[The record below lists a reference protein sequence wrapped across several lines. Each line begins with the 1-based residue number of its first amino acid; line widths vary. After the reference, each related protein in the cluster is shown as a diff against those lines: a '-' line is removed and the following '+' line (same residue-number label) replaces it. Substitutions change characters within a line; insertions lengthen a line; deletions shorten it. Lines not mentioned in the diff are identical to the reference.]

1 MPMRQR
7 GHRGTVRFQKQTKQM
22 NTNQLVENMVDAIA
36 EAVWQKLEA
45 RISEKTVSDAKLRET
60 MSALLDSMNL
70 EEHIDTDRIAENVK
84 DQVNDEME
92 VDDMVSDC
100 VSDWFRRADLSDYI
114 DATEIAKELDLSE
127 LVREE
132 VRKLNFTVKVD

>member
-1 MPMRQR
+1 MRKC
-7 GHRGTVRFQKQTKQM
+7 GHRGTVRFQKTTKQM

-84 DQVNDEME
+84 DQVNDEMD
-92 VDDMVSDC
+92 VDDMVSDS
-100 VSDWFRRADLSDYI
+100 VSDWFRRADLTDYI
-114 DATEIAKELDLSE
+114 DASEVAKELDLAE

>member
-1 MPMRQR
+1 MRKR

-84 DQVNDEME
+84 DQVNDEMD
-92 VDDMVSDC
+92 VDDIVSDS

>member
-1 MPMRQR
+1 MRQR
-7 GHRGTVRFQKQTKQM
+7 GHKGTVRFHKQTKQM

-84 DQVNDEME
+84 DQVNDEMD

>member
-1 MPMRQR
+1 MRKR

-84 DQVNDEME
+84 DQVNDEMD
-92 VDDMVSDC
+92 VDDIVSDC
-100 VSDWFRRADLSDYI
+100 VSDWFRRRHDLSEYI
-114 DATEIAKELDLSE
+114 DATELAKQLDLAG

>member
-1 MPMRQR
+1 
-7 GHRGTVRFQKQTKQM
+7 M

-45 RISEKTVSDAKLRET
+45 RISEKTVSDAKIRET

-84 DQVNDEME
+84 DQVNDEMD

>member
-1 MPMRQR
+1 MRKR

-84 DQVNDEME
+84 DQVNDEMD
-92 VDDMVSDC
+92 VDDMVSDS
-100 VSDWFRRADLSDYI
+100 VSDWFRRADLTDYI
-114 DATEIAKELDLSE
+114 DASEVAKELDLAE

>member
-1 MPMRQR
+1 MRKR

-84 DQVNDEME
+84 DQVNDEMD
-92 VDDMVSDC
+92 VDDMVSDS

-114 DATEIAKELDLSE
+114 DITELAKDIDLSE

>member
-1 MPMRQR
+1 MRKR

-84 DQVNDEME
+84 DQVNDEMD
-92 VDDMVSDC
+92 VDDMVSDS
-100 VSDWFRRADLSDYI
+100 VSDWFRRADLTDYI
-114 DATEIAKELDLSE
+114 DATELAKQLDLAE

>member
-1 MPMRQR
+1 
-7 GHRGTVRFQKQTKQM
+7 M

-84 DQVNDEME
+84 DQVNDEMD
-92 VDDMVSDC
+92 VDDIVSDS
-100 VSDWFRRADLSDYI
+100 VSDWFRRADLTDYI
-114 DATEIAKELDLSE
+114 DATELAKQLDLAE

>member
-1 MPMRQR
+1 MRKC

-84 DQVNDEME
+84 DQVNDEMD
-92 VDDMVSDC
+92 VDDMVSDS
-100 VSDWFRRADLSDYI
+100 VSDWFRRADLTDYI
-114 DATEIAKELDLSE
+114 DATELAKQLDLAE

>member
-1 MPMRQR
+1 
-7 GHRGTVRFQKQTKQM
+7 M

-84 DQVNDEME
+84 DQVNDEMD
-92 VDDMVSDC
+92 VDDIVSDC
-100 VSDWFRRADLSDYI
+100 VSDWFRRRDLSDHI
-114 DATEIAKELDLSE
+114 DATELAKQLDLAE

>member
-1 MPMRQR
+1 
-7 GHRGTVRFQKQTKQM
+7 M

-84 DQVNDEME
+84 DQVNDEMD
-92 VDDMVSDC
+92 VDDMVSDS
-100 VSDWFRRADLSDYI
+100 VSDWFRRADLTDYI
-114 DATEIAKELDLSE
+114 DATELAKQLDLAE

>member
-1 MPMRQR
+1 MRKR

-84 DQVNDEME
+84 DQVNDEMD
-92 VDDMVSDC
+92 VDDMVSDS

-114 DATEIAKELDLSE
+114 DVTELAKDIDLSE

>member
-1 MPMRQR
+1 MRQR

-70 EEHIDTDRIAENVK
+70 EEHIDTDRIVENVK
-84 DQVNDEME
+84 DLVDDDMD
-92 VDDMVSDC
+92 VDDMVSDR
-100 VSDWFRRADLSDYI
+100 VSDWFSRADLSDHI
-114 DATEIAKELDLSE
+114 DATELAKQLDLAE

>member
-1 MPMRQR
+1 
-7 GHRGTVRFQKQTKQM
+7 M

-84 DQVNDEME
+84 DQVNDEMD
-92 VDDMVSDC
+92 VDDMVSDS

-114 DATEIAKELDLSE
+114 DITELAKDIDLSE

>member
-1 MPMRQR
+1 MRKR

-36 EAVWQKLEA
+36 EAVWQKLEV

-84 DQVNDEME
+84 DQVNDEMD
-92 VDDMVSDC
+92 VDDMVSDS

-114 DATEIAKELDLSE
+114 DITELAKDVDLPE

-132 VRKLNFTVKVD
+132 VRKINFTVKVD

>member
-1 MPMRQR
+1 MRQR

-84 DQVNDEME
+84 DQVNDEMD
-92 VDDMVSDC
+92 VDDMVSDS
-100 VSDWFRRADLSDYI
+100 VSDWFRRADLTDYI
-114 DATEIAKELDLSE
+114 DASEVAKELDLAE

>member
-1 MPMRQR
+1 LPMRKR
-7 GHRGTVRFQKQTKQM
+7 GHRGTVRFQKQPKQM

-84 DQVNDEME
+84 DQVNDEMD
-92 VDDMVSDC
+92 VDDMVSDS
-100 VSDWFRRADLSDYI
+100 VSDLFRRADLTDYI
-114 DATEIAKELDLSE
+114 DATELAKQLDLAE

>member
-1 MPMRQR
+1 MRQR

-70 EEHIDTDRIAENVK
+70 EEHIDTDRIADDVQERVK
-84 DQVNDEME
+84 DDFDADSLVQEE
-92 VDDMVSDC
+92 VSAFM
-100 VSDWFRRADLSDYI
+100 RRADLTDYI
-114 DATEIAKELDLSE
+114 DATELAKQLDLAE

>member
-1 MPMRQR
+1 MRQR
-7 GHRGTVRFQKQTKQM
+7 GHRGTVRFHKQTKQM

-84 DQVNDEME
+84 DQVNDEMD
-92 VDDMVSDC
+92 VDDIVSDS
-100 VSDWFRRADLSDYI
+100 VSDWFRRADLTDYI
-114 DATEIAKELDLSE
+114 DATELAKQLDLAE

>member
-1 MPMRQR
+1 
-7 GHRGTVRFQKQTKQM
+7 M

-84 DQVNDEME
+84 DQVNDEMD
-92 VDDMVSDC
+92 VDDIVSDS
-100 VSDWFRRADLSDYI
+100 VSDWFRRADLTDYI
-114 DATEIAKELDLSE
+114 DASEVAKELDLAE

>member
-1 MPMRQR
+1 
-7 GHRGTVRFQKQTKQM
+7 M

-45 RISEKTVSDAKLRET
+45 RVNEKIVAKLRET

-70 EEHIDTDRIAENVK
+70 EEHIDTDRIADDVQERIK
-84 DQVNDEME
+84 DDFDADSLVQEE
-92 VDDMVSDC
+92 VSAFM
-100 VSDWFRRADLSDYI
+100 RRADLTDYI
-114 DATEIAKELDLSE
+114 DATELAKQLDLGE

-132 VRKLNFTVKVD
+132 VRKINFTVKVD

>member
-1 MPMRQR
+1 
-7 GHRGTVRFQKQTKQM
+7 M

-70 EEHIDTDRIAENVK
+70 EKHIDTDRIAENVK
-84 DQVNDEME
+84 DQVNDEMD
-92 VDDMVSDC
+92 VDDMVSDS
-100 VSDWFRRADLSDYI
+100 VSDWFRRADLTDYI
-114 DATEIAKELDLSE
+114 DATELAKQLDLAE

>member
-1 MPMRQR
+1 
-7 GHRGTVRFQKQTKQM
+7 M

-84 DQVNDEME
+84 DQVNDEMD
-92 VDDMVSDC
+92 VDDIVSDC

-114 DATEIAKELDLSE
+114 DATEIAKELDLAE

>member
-1 MPMRQR
+1 
-7 GHRGTVRFQKQTKQM
+7 M

-45 RISEKTVSDAKLRET
+45 RISEKTVSDAKIRET

-70 EEHIDTDRIAENVK
+70 EEHIDTDRIADDVQERVK
-84 DQVNDEME
+84 DDFDADSLVQEE
-92 VDDMVSDC
+92 VSAFM
-100 VSDWFRRADLSDYI
+100 RRADLTDYI
-114 DATEIAKELDLSE
+114 DATELAKQLDLSE

>member
-1 MPMRQR
+1 
-7 GHRGTVRFQKQTKQM
+7 
-22 NTNQLVENMVDAIA
+22 MVDAIA

-45 RISEKTVSDAKLRET
+45 RISEKSVSDAKLRET

-84 DQVNDEME
+84 DQVNDEMD
-92 VDDMVSDC
+92 VDDMVSDS
-100 VSDWFRRADLSDYI
+100 VSDWFRRADLTDYI
-114 DATEIAKELDLSE
+114 DATELAKQLDLAE

>member
-1 MPMRQR
+1 MRKR

-36 EAVWQKLEA
+36 EAVWQKLEV

-84 DQVNDEME
+84 DQVNDEMD
-92 VDDMVSDC
+92 VDDMVSDS

-114 DATEIAKELDLSE
+114 DITELAKDVDLSE

>member
-1 MPMRQR
+1 
-7 GHRGTVRFQKQTKQM
+7 M

-84 DQVNDEME
+84 DQVNDEMD
-92 VDDMVSDC
+92 VDDIVSDC

-114 DATEIAKELDLSE
+114 DATELAKDIDLSQ

>member
-1 MPMRQR
+1 
-7 GHRGTVRFQKQTKQM
+7 M

-45 RISEKTVSDAKLRET
+45 RISEKTVSDAKIRET

-84 DQVNDEME
+84 DQVNDEMD
-92 VDDMVSDC
+92 VDDIVSDC

-114 DATEIAKELDLSE
+114 DVTEIAKELDLSE

>member
-1 MPMRQR
+1 MRQR
-7 GHRGTVRFQKQTKQM
+7 GHRGTVRFQKTTKQM

-70 EEHIDTDRIAENVK
+70 EEHIDTDRIVENVK
-84 DQVNDEME
+84 DLVDDDMD
-92 VDDMVSDC
+92 VDDMVSDR
-100 VSDWFRRADLSDYI
+100 VSDWFSRADLSDHI
-114 DATEIAKELDLSE
+114 DATELAKQLDLSE

>member
-1 MPMRQR
+1 
-7 GHRGTVRFQKQTKQM
+7 M

-84 DQVNDEME
+84 DQVNDEMD
-92 VDDMVSDC
+92 VDDMVSDS
-100 VSDWFRRADLSDYI
+100 VSDWFRRADLTDYI
-114 DATEIAKELDLSE
+114 DASEVAKELDLAE

>member
-1 MPMRQR
+1 
-7 GHRGTVRFQKQTKQM
+7 M

-84 DQVNDEME
+84 DQVNDEMD
-92 VDDMVSDC
+92 VDDMVSDS

>member
-1 MPMRQR
+1 
-7 GHRGTVRFQKQTKQM
+7 M

-92 VDDMVSDC
+92 VDDIVSDC
-100 VSDWFRRADLSDYI
+100 VSDWFRRRDLSDHI
-114 DATEIAKELDLSE
+114 DATELAKQLDLAE

>member
-1 MPMRQR
+1 MRKR
-7 GHRGTVRFQKQTKQM
+7 GHRGTVRFQKTTKQM

-70 EEHIDTDRIAENVK
+70 EEHINTDRIVDNVK
-84 DQVNDEME
+84 ELVDDEMDVE
-92 VDDMVSDC
+92 DMVSDN
-100 VSDWFRRADLSDYI
+100 VADWFRRADLSDHI
-114 DATEIAKELDLSE
+114 DATELAKQLDLAE

>member
-1 MPMRQR
+1 
-7 GHRGTVRFQKQTKQM
+7 M

-84 DQVNDEME
+84 DQVNDEMD
-92 VDDMVSDC
+92 VDDMVSDS

-114 DATEIAKELDLSE
+114 DVTELAKDIDLSE

>member
-1 MPMRQR
+1 
-7 GHRGTVRFQKQTKQM
+7 M

-84 DQVNDEME
+84 DQVNDEMD
-92 VDDMVSDC
+92 VDDMVSDS
-100 VSDWFRRADLSDYI
+100 VSDLFRRADLTDYI
-114 DATEIAKELDLSE
+114 DATELAKQLDLAE

>member
-1 MPMRQR
+1 MRKR

-84 DQVNDEME
+84 DQVNDEMD
-92 VDDMVSDC
+92 VDDIVSDS
-100 VSDWFRRADLSDYI
+100 VSDWFRRADLTDYI
-114 DATEIAKELDLSE
+114 DATELAKQLDLAE

>member
-1 MPMRQR
+1 
-7 GHRGTVRFQKQTKQM
+7 M

-45 RISEKTVSDAKLRET
+45 RISEKTVSDAKIRET

-70 EEHIDTDRIAENVK
+70 EEHIDADRIAENVK
-84 DQVNDEME
+84 DQVNDEMD

-100 VSDWFRRADLSDYI
+100 VSDWFRRADLSDHI

>member
-1 MPMRQR
+1 
-7 GHRGTVRFQKQTKQM
+7 M

-84 DQVNDEME
+84 DQVNDEMD
-92 VDDMVSDC
+92 VDDMVSDS
-100 VSDWFRRADLSDYI
+100 VSDWFRRADLTDYI
-114 DATEIAKELDLSE
+114 DATELAKQLDLSE

>member
-1 MPMRQR
+1 
-7 GHRGTVRFQKQTKQM
+7 M

-36 EAVWQKLEA
+36 EAVWQKLEV

-84 DQVNDEME
+84 DQVNDEMD
-92 VDDMVSDC
+92 VDDMVSDS

-114 DATEIAKELDLSE
+114 DITELAKDVDLSE